1 MMQPFFFFF
10 QVALL
15 EVGTGCLILPGGPER
30 PEQFHLRSDLRKE
43 WEFTG
48 REDIEGHSGLG
59 EDSRSI
65 VVSNVVSSGLWVVL
79 GVRSVNRV
87 GNRSGPFCLQ
97 SL

>member
-1 MMQPFFFFF
+1 MMQPFFFSGGL
-10 QVALL
+10 VRGGHGLL
-15 EVGTGCLILPGGPER
+15 NSARGTRETRAVSFAFSLEKRVGVHGQR
-30 PEQFHLRSDLRKE
+30 
-43 WEFTG
+43 
-48 REDIEGHSGLG
+48 GHRRAFWAG